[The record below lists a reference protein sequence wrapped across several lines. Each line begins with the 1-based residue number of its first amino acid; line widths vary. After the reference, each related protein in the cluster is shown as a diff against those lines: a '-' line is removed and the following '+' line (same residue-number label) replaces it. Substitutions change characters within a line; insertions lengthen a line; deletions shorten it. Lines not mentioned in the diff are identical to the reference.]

1 MAYVGDDFE
10 LDMNGGAGGRRK
22 GRKGM
27 ILDADGNVI
36 AHVFGHAEIV
46 NSSFKFVKA
55 LAPAGSDTIM
65 PTDKSS
71 YGYGT
76 KKMDTID
83 TMDQMGED
91 VF

>member
-22 GRKGM
+22 SMKGM

-55 LAPAGSDTIM
+55 LAPAGSDSIL
-65 PTDKSS
+65 PTDKSAF
-71 YGYGT
+71 GRGT
-76 KKMDTID
+76 KKMD